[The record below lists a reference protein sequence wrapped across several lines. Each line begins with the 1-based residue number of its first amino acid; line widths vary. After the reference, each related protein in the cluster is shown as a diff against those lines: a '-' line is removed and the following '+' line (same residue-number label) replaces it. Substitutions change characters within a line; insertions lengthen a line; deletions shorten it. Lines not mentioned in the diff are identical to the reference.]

1 GTGDLL
7 EHAQR
12 VAGALR
18 ERGVG
23 RGDPVAWQL
32 PNGVDPIVLYWATWW
47 LGAVAVP
54 FHPDASAREAE
65 SVFTRVVPA
74 ITIATADAR
83 ALTDPNV
90 VVEHDALLDAL
101 DGDPVTAPS
110 CLPSD
115 IAVLLTTSGSSGRP
129 KTVIH

>member
-1 GTGDLL
+1 MVERTFANPLEGHYSRPGGPWFDQTLGRLLLGMPSRPDAVVSRTQAVGTGDLL

-74 ITIATADAR
+74 ITIATADA
-83 ALTDPNV
+83 
-90 VVEHDALLDAL
+90 
-101 DGDPVTAPS
+101 
-110 CLPSD
+110 
-115 IAVLLTTSGSSGRP
+115 
-129 KTVIH
+129 